1 MRFLL
6 AVFFL
11 GLPAATFGTNWPAKV
26 FAPYMYIGADDN
38 FKITHCDNVCGQKF
52 YTLAFIIADKSNNP
66 AWDGRTPVE
75 KTPYAD
81 EIKSIRERG
90 GDVIISF
97 GGAGGTEL
105 GIAETNV
112 STLEIK
118 YQSVVD
124 EYKSTWLDF
133 DIEGGALS
141 KQDANERR
149 NIVLA
154 DLQKKNPGL
163 MITYTLPVDP
173 HGISDESQK
182 LLADAKAKDV
192 KVFSVNVMTM
202 DFGADFTK
210 GKTMSEVSIA
220 STVKAYEQCQ
230 KIDPA
235 IKIGITPMIGQND
248 EKSEIFSLDDAKTLK
263 QWADTQPWVCSLS
276 FWASNRDA
284 GKPGKKGN
292 DNNTSGIQ
300 QKPWEFTSVFQPFT
314 AAR

>member
-1 MRFLL
+1 MFFFFFF
-6 AVFFL
+6 FFL
-11 GLPAATFGTNWPAKV
+11 MIRRPPRSTQSRSSAA
-26 FAPYMYIGADDN
+26 
-38 FKITHCDNVCGQKF
+38 
-52 YTLAFIIADKSNNP
+52 S
-66 AWDGRTPVE
+66 
-75 KTPYAD
+75 
-81 EIKSIRERG
+81 
-90 GDVIISF
+90 DV
-97 GGAGGTEL
+97 
-105 GIAETNV
+105 
-112 STLEIK
+112 
-118 YQSVVD
+118 Y
-124 EYKSTWLDF
+124 
-133 DIEGGALS
+133 
-141 KQDANERR
+141 
-149 NIVLA
+149 
-154 DLQKKNPGL
+154 
-163 MITYTLPVDP
+163 
-173 HGISDESQK
+173 
-182 LLADAKAKDV
+182 KAKDV

-314 AAR
+314 CLLYTS